1 MAIMIKTIV
10 FICFL
15 VMLLTLSRAVVSS
28 HSSFFFFFL
37 GHVELILFVE
47 KLLIDMFAP
56 QQVETSYSA
65 WISCRLT
72 SARKP

>member
-15 VMLLTLSRAVVSS
+15 VMLLTLSRAVVCRVTLLS
-28 HSSFFFFFL
+28 FFL
-37 GHVELILFVE
+37 GHVDLILFVE